1 MNRNGQEVDLSGFK
15 LDTGTSTSFALPP
28 GTVLEPEQTLLLP
41 RSLTH
46 LSLPNG
52 GGVVHLKDSS
62 GTLLEEVSYPSMM
75 EGVSFGRSPES
86 PLTLQSFCVPTPD
99 APNSVIPLDIAI
111 SLQSGETVGEGSIT
125 MNLQAVASNGT
136 LGGASCVFDYGD
148 GFVSQ
153 SCNPN
158 SHSISRIGDN
168 EVTLRLTDQC
178 GITVEQT
185 LAYHV
190 TARPS
195 SSSSSHSSSSE
206 NETEDDVLP
215 LSLVAATTGL
225 ACPSEGMGIVHISEV
240 LPDPDGSDDNEWIEL
255 WNSGGDTI
263 NVCGWQLDDAEGGS
277 KPFGLD
283 GISMSPKQYLVLPR
297 SRTGLALNNTQESV
311 RLLGPISGS
320 NDHQVLETVS
330 YEKSEAKKA
339 YARKTDGSFMWTDLL
354 SPGAANQFAAELA
367 PLKATVTKVI
377 DGDTIDVVLDEPSS
391 LFGGKKSLGVR
402 MIGIDTPETVHPK
415 KSVQAYGIEASNFM
429 RALLEGKKVEL
440 FFDTDLYDYY
450 GRVLAYVQLS
460 DGSLAQEK
468 LLQEGL
474 AFAYTKYPFSKK
486 EEFLTLEQEAKAR
499 KKKLWSDTEAQ
510 EYAEKQAMKEKKEI
524 TVNSSSASGAAAIH
538 GMNSDEIL
546 LSEIYPHPRKK
557 SGLNQ
562 GSLNLFEE
570 WMEIQNTSTDRFDLQ
585 GWSLDDEQN
594 GGSKPYVF
602 PKDSFI
608 EPLAFLI
615 VPKSISKLSLNDDKD
630 SIFLIR
636 PDGTSAGA
644 LTYEKIA
651 EGVSMSMSGG
661 AWCLSSVPT
670 PGTVN
675 TCSARSALTIATPS
689 MMLMNTP
696 SVVPFI
702 SGKAPKKAKSTSF
715 LAKTQE
721 GDMEGLFEAM
731 LEGEGE
737 ENGLREGSRNLL
749 TISIIILLLSSC
761 VGIGVYSWR
770 KRKILV

>member
-1 MNRNGQEVDLSGFK
+1 VGSDDFEWMELMNRNGQEVDLSGFK

-28 GTVLEPEQTLLLP
+28 GTVLGPEQTLLLP
-41 RSLTH
+41 RSLTR

-52 GGVVHLKDSS
+52 GGRVYLKDPLGTVIEEISYSS
-62 GTLLEEVSYPSMM
+62 MT

-86 PLTLQSFCVPTPD
+86 PLSLQSFCVPTPN
-99 APNSVIPLDIAI
+99 APNQVIPLDIAI

-136 LGGASCVFDYGD
+136 LGGASCMFDYGD

-168 EVTLRLTDQC
+168 EVVLRLTDQC

-190 TARPS
+190 IPRPFS
-195 SSSSSHSSSSE
+195 SSLSHSSSSE
-206 NETEDDVLP
+206 EDTEDDVLP
-215 LSLVAATTGL
+215 ISLIATTTGL

-263 NVCGWQLDDAEGGS
+263 NVCGWQLDDSEGGS

-283 GISMSPKQYLVLPR
+283 GISMNPKQYLVLPR

-429 RALLEGKKVEL
+429 QALLEGKKVEL
-440 FFDTDLYDYY
+440 VFDTDLYDYY

-474 AFAYTKYPFSKK
+474 AFAYSKYPFSKK
-486 EEFLTLEQEAKAR
+486 EAFLALEQQAKAR
-499 KKKLWSDTEAQ
+499 KKNLWSDKEAQ

-570 WMEIQNTSTDRFDLQ
+570 WMEIQNTSTGRFDLQ
-585 GWSLDDEQN
+585 GWSLDDEQD

-608 EPLAFLI
+608 EPLAFMI
-615 VPKSISKLSLNDDKD
+615 IPKSISKLSLNDDKD
-630 SIFLIR
+630 SVFLIQ
-636 PDGTSAGA
+636 PDGTVAGA
-644 LTYEKIA
+644 LTYEKIS
-651 EGVSMSMSGG
+651 EGVSMLFCDLFFGRYGLIERCASAFNLTGKS
-661 AWCLSSVPT
+661 CL
-670 PGTVN
+670 
-675 TCSARSALTIATPS
+675 
-689 MMLMNTP
+689 
-696 SVVPFI
+696 F
-702 SGKAPKKAKSTSF
+702 
-715 LAKTQE
+715 
-721 GDMEGLFEAM
+721 GDMHLNIKINVWDK
-731 LEGEGE
+731 L
-737 ENGLREGSRNLL
+737 
-749 TISIIILLLSSC
+749 
-761 VGIGVYSWR
+761 GIGIQFAQIPHCISKHHVDTT
-770 KRKILV
+770 ILPLV